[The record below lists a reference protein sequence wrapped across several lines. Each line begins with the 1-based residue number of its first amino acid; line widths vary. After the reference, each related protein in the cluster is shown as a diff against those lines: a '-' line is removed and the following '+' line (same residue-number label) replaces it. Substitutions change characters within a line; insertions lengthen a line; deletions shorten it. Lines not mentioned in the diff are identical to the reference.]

1 MGHDALWWL
10 AQLPLTTRTE
20 MSRKRII
27 ESDSDDDIIQEQT
40 DNAGEAAPE
49 AAAIDPTANAG
60 VVAPV
65 AAAID
70 VVQIEESSDDMWVRP
85 VASAAVF
92 TPPAVNR
99 TPSVRRQLQTSASTS
114 RAPSRPIQTPASTSR
129 APSAKRLQI
138 APSPQRPHR
147 RARRF
152 EEEAEES
159 EDQPTSSGCSE
170 SSEDAQA
177 LYRRAV
183 LGVRNARN
191 GRQQK
196 RTETVACPVCGKF
209 AAFLENFI

>member
-1 MGHDALWWL
+1 
-10 AQLPLTTRTE
+10 

-27 ESDSDDDIIQEQT
+27 ESDSDDDIIQEL
-40 DNAGEAAPE
+40 GEAAPE

-85 VASAAVF
+85 VASAAVL
-92 TPPAVNR
+92 TPPAVNC
-99 TPSVRRQLQTSASTS
+99 TPSVRRQLPSPASTS
-114 RAPSRPIQTPASTSR
+114 RAASRPIQTPASTSR

-147 RARRF
+147 RGRRF

-196 RTETVACPVCGKF
+196 RSESVACPVCGKF